1 MESLVSSGLDIF
13 AKTPAAFIVYIVIAG
28 CVLILFNV
36 ITAAIVQEGYGVRSL
51 ILNLKFK
58 IKDLTP
64 KMHLRGDD
72 LV

>member
-1 MESLVSSGLDIF
+1 MTRG
-13 AKTPAAFIVYIVIAG
+13 A
-28 CVLILFNV
+28 VLISVSGACRSHLSKR
-36 ITAAIVQEGYGVRSL
+36 EGYGVRSL